1 MNKQRVA
8 ELIRVHL
15 DRYPESHIA
24 DVYKLLHQAV
34 FGLGHLVANKKAARE
49 WLENEAGKVTPTHE
63 DLLVESVHPE
73 AAIVRLHL
81 RPYLAYGGKIKPLVD
96 AMARSAEH
104 VQGDPH
110 LLSRWWRVFETMC
123 QLGEVR
129 SAAIDPR
136 EVKLFGRMRECERW
150 PNVQHSPPYFNAYQP
165 VYRVLSASE
174 AEVLCKKLGV
184 MYSVS
189 G

>member
-96 AMARSAEH
+96 AMARSAAGGGGCSKRCANWARCAVPPLIH
-104 VQGDPH
+104 AK
-110 LLSRWWRVFETMC
+110 SSC
-123 QLGEVR
+123 LGGC
-129 SAAIDPR
+129 A
-136 EVKLFGRMRECERW
+136 
-150 PNVQHSPPYFNAYQP
+150 N
-165 VYRVLSASE
+165 
-174 AEVLCKKLGV
+174 
-184 MYSVS
+184 VS
-189 G
+189 GGPTSNIHRRISTLTSRYIAC